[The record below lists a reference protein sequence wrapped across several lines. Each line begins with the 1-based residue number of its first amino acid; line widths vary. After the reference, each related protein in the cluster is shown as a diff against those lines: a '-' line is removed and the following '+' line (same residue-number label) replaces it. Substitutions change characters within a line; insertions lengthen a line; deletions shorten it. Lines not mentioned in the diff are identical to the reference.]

1 MCKNIQE
8 EIREEFILADKPC
21 FFDEAAGIL
30 YPYQT
35 IYPKVAIDAMI
46 NKSQEEMQYEFEHP
60 EPTDLRQTRRIVK
73 TAFDKIKRECRG

>member
-21 FFDEAAGIL
+21 FYDEAAGIL
-30 YPYQT
+30 YTYQAM
-35 IYPKVAIDAMI
+35 YPKAAIDIIM

-60 EPTDLRQTRRIVK
+60 DSTDLRQARRIVEA
-73 TAFDKIKRECRG
+73 AFNKIKRECRG